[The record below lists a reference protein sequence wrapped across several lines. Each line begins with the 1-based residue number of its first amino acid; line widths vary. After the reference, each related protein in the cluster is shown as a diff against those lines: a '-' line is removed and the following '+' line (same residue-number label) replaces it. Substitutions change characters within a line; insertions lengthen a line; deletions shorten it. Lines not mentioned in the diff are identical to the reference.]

1 MPQDCNKNFD
11 VKLCEIDLFLHL
23 CHGKVNLK
31 VGEILEK
38 LVTSMLYYW
47 LQKVFFIQKSKKD
60 WFFQGINW
68 KQ

>member
-1 MPQDCNKNFD
+1 MTQDCNKNFD
-11 VKLCEIDLFLHL
+11 VKLCEIDLFS
-23 CHGKVNLK
+23 
-31 VGEILEK
+31 
-38 LVTSMLYYW
+38 TSMLYYW